1 MGLYDEGAYLIL
13 TKSIEDYYLFDS
25 NAKIYLILDGDSKT
39 FDLGEAENI
48 DTTFSDDGNFYI
60 LELTGEISWP
70 VSEGDIIEEIQF
82 SRFDGVSGVQYM
94 YYVFDEPI
102 EAPADTDFNLNKFTV
117 KIPYDRISEN

>member
-1 MGLYDEGAYLIL
+1 MGLYDEGAKLL
-13 TKSIEDYYLFDS
+13 LNKIEEYYLFDD
-25 NAKIYLILDGDSKT
+25 NAKIYLVLDGDIKT

-60 LELTGEISWP
+60 LELTGEISWS

-82 SRFDGVSGVQYM
+82 SVFDGDFGVQYM

-117 KIPYDRISEN
+117 KIPYDRISED

>member
-1 MGLYDEGAYLIL
+1 MGLYDEGAKLL
-13 TKSIEDYYLFDS
+13 LNKIEEYYLFDD
-25 NAKIYLILDGDSKT
+25 NAKIYLVLDGDIKT

-60 LELTGEISWP
+60 LELTGEISWS

-82 SRFDGVSGVQYM
+82 AREAGGGGVQYM

-117 KIPYDRISEN
+117 KIPYERISEN